1 MRYAYVAEGFL
12 SHNTATSRLS
22 SNDPN
27 AQNFPRKTE
36 DPRELLYD
44 YGPKKLFVSRFGKD
58 GLVIQLDYSQLEL
71 RIASIFSQDE
81 NLQYAYKNGKDLHIF
96 VASRVYKIPEEEVT
110 KDQRSYAKTIGFGL
124 IYGKGALSLGEELG
138 LSREEAQEF
147 IDSYFKEFPGIKI
160 WMDSMRKQV
169 KRDKYVET
177 LSGFRRHLKGIDSN
191 ERGIVADSERQAIN
205 SPVQGSGASMT
216 LQSLIDIDKLLAEYK
231 LKSKM
236 IMTVHDSIVFDAH
249 IDEVYSVV
257 AIAKTVMENL
267 SFDWITVPI
276 VADVEIGRNYQDL
289 VEVEFDELGDI
300 IENGLFDYIDTELV
314 KGKIKDYD
322 RVGLPLPDDVKK
334 EADRLNVD
342 YDG

>member
-1 MRYAYVAEGFL
+1 
-12 SHNTATSRLS
+12 
-22 SNDPN
+22 
-27 AQNFPRKTE
+27 
-36 DPRELLYD
+36 
-44 YGPKKLFVSRFGKD
+44 
-58 GLVIQLDYSQLEL
+58 
-71 RIASIFSQDE
+71 
-81 NLQYAYKNGKDLHIF
+81 
-96 VASRVYKIPEEEVT
+96 
-110 KDQRSYAKTIGFGL
+110 
-124 IYGKGALSLGEELG
+124 
-138 LSREEAQEF
+138 
-147 IDSYFKEFPGIKI
+147 
-160 WMDSMRKQV
+160 MRKQV

-177 LSGFRRHLKGIDSN
+177 LSGFRRYLKGIDSN

-216 LQSLIDIDKLLAEYK
+216 LQSLIDIDKLLTEYK

>member
-1 MRYAYVAEGFL
+1 
-12 SHNTATSRLS
+12 
-22 SNDPN
+22 
-27 AQNFPRKTE
+27 
-36 DPRELLYD
+36 
-44 YGPKKLFVSRFGKD
+44 
-58 GLVIQLDYSQLEL
+58 
-71 RIASIFSQDE
+71 
-81 NLQYAYKNGKDLHIF
+81 
-96 VASRVYKIPEEEVT
+96 
-110 KDQRSYAKTIGFGL
+110 
-124 IYGKGALSLGEELG
+124 
-138 LSREEAQEF
+138 
-147 IDSYFKEFPGIKI
+147 
-160 WMDSMRKQV
+160 MRKQV

-216 LQSLIDIDKLLAEYK
+216 LQSLIDIDKLLTEYK